1 MDTKVQWSRVQRS
14 GYTVL
19 RYRCAKRAHIQC
31 THLQH
36 EQHVRYTSLKVTS
49 TFGIF
54 LTCLQCGFT
63 TNQKASSEGFF
74 RRLLLRIGKFLLENG
89 GAPLMDVQELSLGLL
104 ELCLQCKCSAV
115 TEMLLP
121 RAVIFKN
128 VY

>member
-1 MDTKVQWSRVQRS
+1 MDKRNEIGGYQGAVVKGAEVRVYGTTVQM
-14 GYTVL
+14 
-19 RYRCAKRAHIQC
+19 CAKRAHIQC

-74 RRLLLRIGKFLLENG
+74 
-89 GAPLMDVQELSLGLL
+89 
-104 ELCLQCKCSAV
+104 
-115 TEMLLP
+115 
-121 RAVIFKN
+121 
-128 VY
+128 